1 MEEICFK
8 LHYNDSVLKQTSTTV
23 PLVPAWIKRLCCSLW
38 AVSPPLLSLLR
49 VPSHFQS
56 HLDALVTTWV
66 KYFDFT
72 LNKLN

>member
-8 LHYNDSVLKQTSTTV
+8 LQYNKNVLKQTSTTV
-23 PLVPAWIKRLCCSLW
+23 PLVPAGIKRHCCSLW
-38 AVSPPLLSLLR
+38 AVSPPLLSLFG

-56 HLDALVTTWV
+56 DLDALVTTSV
-66 KYFDFT
+66 KCFDFT